1 MDPLKKATRPATDY
15 MGRGNNPGDVPVAR
29 GQKLAA
35 QFYTQPGA
43 RVPNNTM
50 VGGQI
55 QQELD
60 QLDNARVISN
70 LYGDWRGQNLP
81 GTGVNYALQA
91 PAWSGARMMSQ
102 QPLGDSEQLGDLRW
116 AGQVNGAGGPLAAQP
131 NEWVQ
136 NPGIAREAVRYP
148 GTGQPMGLPLP
159 SAPQQQTED
168 LMSAQP
174 LAAMPAGQELMFAS
188 RVEGHPAMAAL
199 PQAGAGATPNAGGM
213 PALMPQPKEG

>member
-15 MGRGNNPGDVPVAR
+15 MGRGSNPQDVPKAR
-29 GQKLAA
+29 GQKLAQ

-55 QQELD
+55 QQELG
-60 QLDNARVISN
+60 QFDNARINSN

-81 GTGVNYALQA
+81 GTGVNYGFQP

-116 AGQVNGAGGPLAAQP
+116 AGQVNGAGGPLVAEP

-136 NPGIAREAVRYP
+136 TPGIAAESPRYP

-159 SAPQQQTED
+159 PAPPMAIED
-168 LMSAQP
+168 LNSAQT
-174 LAAMPAGQELMFAS
+174 LMPAAPDLMFAS
-188 RVEGHPAMAAL
+188 RVDGHPAMAAL
-199 PQAGAGATPNAGGM
+199 PQAGAGATPDAGGM
-213 PALMPQPKEG
+213 PALMPQAKEG